1 MLFCKDML
9 DGALFIPF
17 EEEALVEEEEEEEE
31 VVEVE
36 DDDEKACWDAGFVF
50 RDDGLLLSSNR
61 RSRWLSLM
69 PVPITQRSSRSMS
82 SVDLSVGS
90 GVMLLFA
97 VGVLNGRSPLTDC
110 SAAEPPRRE
119 FGIVLAD
126 SADICAEVM
135 LLIDAMDMAEPGTPW
150 NPPFA

>member
-50 RDDGLLLSSNR
+50 RDTACCSSNR

-69 PVPITQRSSRSMS
+69 PVPITQRS
-82 SVDLSVGS
+82 VEKHVLGGLVGRS
-90 GVMLLFA
+90 GVMLLFC
-97 VGVLNGRSPLTDC
+97 RRC
-110 SAAEPPRRE
+110 IKRKEPFDRLQR
-119 FGIVLAD
+119 
-126 SADICAEVM
+126 C
-135 LLIDAMDMAEPGTPW
+135 
-150 NPPFA
+150 